1 MHRCLRMQ
9 QVSGS
14 DQQIDTDDKGNPTM
28 AATLCGSTGRDDT
41 ALGLFR
47 QTDNKVCK
55 EKRK

>member
-1 MHRCLRMQ
+1 MQ